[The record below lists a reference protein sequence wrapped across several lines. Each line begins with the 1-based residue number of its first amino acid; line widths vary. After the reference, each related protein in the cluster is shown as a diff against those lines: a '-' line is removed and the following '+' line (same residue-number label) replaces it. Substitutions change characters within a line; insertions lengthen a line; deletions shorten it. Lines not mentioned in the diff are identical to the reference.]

1 MVFLFSL
8 QVSTSLSFSAN
19 SIGGEYQHLLTQD
32 ELPSH
37 IHEGRQFVQGNTGW
51 TWEPNIGGDGKNCV
65 VTRTGKYFNDAAND
79 IGSGLTGYT
88 TGETTYVVSLPSAK
102 TAPTGNDIKH
112 NNIQPYI
119 TTYMWKR
126 IS

>member
-1 MVFLFSL
+1 MFLFSL
-8 QVSTSLSFSAN
+8 RASTCLSFTAGN
-19 SIGGEYQHLLTQD
+19 SGGEYQHLLTQD

-37 IHEGRQFVQGNTGW
+37 IHEWRQFVQGNTGW
-51 TWEPNIGGDGKNCV
+51 TWETNIGGDGKNCV
-65 VTRTGKYFNDAAND
+65 VTRMGKYFNGAAND

-119 TTYMWKR
+119 VTYMFKR
-126 IS
+126 VS